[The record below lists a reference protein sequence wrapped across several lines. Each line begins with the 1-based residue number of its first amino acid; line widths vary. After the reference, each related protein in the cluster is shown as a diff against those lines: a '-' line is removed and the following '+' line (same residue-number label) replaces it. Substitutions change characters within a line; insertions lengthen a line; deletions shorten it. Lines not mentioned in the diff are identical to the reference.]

1 MIFNPNNEVP
11 SPDGGF
17 LAIEKRPYVRAFHR
31 VRCVLQV
38 TLYSCMA
45 DAWPIAVN
53 YRGPVLLPK
62 VTEEIK
68 ILAGGPWRGIV
79 NR

>member
-53 YRGPVLLPK
+53 YRG
-62 VTEEIK
+62 T
-68 ILAGGPWRGIV
+68 GIV
-79 NR
+79 AKGYRGN